1 MLVPSIPLYD
11 FLYAVNNNFCDSI
24 RHIPFPIGVS
34 LDSLDL
40 ELSVYLQPFLRYF
53 GGRDLDLSWPLDVI
67 GHIGHSIRRGPFPIG
82 GLLMPSLYL

>member
-1 MLVPSIPLYD
+1 MLVPSIYD

-34 LDSLDL
+34 LDSL

-53 GGRDLDLSWPLDVI
+53 GSHDLDLSWSLDVI

-82 GLLMPSLYL
+82 GLLIPSL